1 MKYRLVIFF
10 FLALTACE
18 NVSFSPLIG
27 KWQLQTVEK
36 NGEVTPVDTVWY
48 NFQSISIFALQIY
61 ESQRDDYLLLI
72 GLRTQED
79 KTVSIRIFDDYTDDV
94 ANFSDWKIVNR
105 SFTIEKLNRRR
116 LILRSEE
123 GYIYSF
129 IKF

>member
-1 MKYRLVIFF
+1 MKYWFF
-10 FLALTACE
+10 IILFLALMACD

-36 NGEVTPVDTVWY
+36 NGEITPVDTVWY

-61 ESQRDDYLLLI
+61 EPQGDQYRLFE

-79 KTVSIRIFDDYTDDV
+79 KTVSIQIFNEAV
-94 ANFSDWKIVNR
+94 VKFSDWNSINR
-105 SFTIEKLNRRR
+105 SFTIDKLNRRR
-116 LILRSEE
+116 LALRSEE